1 MKHKLFSFL
10 LLTLLL
16 TGFMSVSVTPAHAV
30 HCKPCGCES
39 VCIGASGNCSQGCA
53 AISTKETGSSSDP
66 KTTMGHITDEFKK
79 HREWMVEIFFKEPD
93 KVGQKED
100 VPGLLAAMQIM
111 TSQLVS
117 VGIQQVQIIGTFF
130 DAKHQLETQ
139 RLFQELTARAHKD
152 YHPSEEL
159 CEIGTVIRSLSPS
172 FRNSDLAV
180 AAFSKRSVDRQL
192 LSEDMLG
199 AEGIRS
205 DQNSRLVQFIKK
217 YCNKSDNS
225 KNLDLLCQ
233 KGGSDPKLFNKDVNY
248 TATVES
254 PLTLDIDFTQEG
266 SDPTEDEYALF
277 ALTANLFS
285 HNLFPFVAQDKFVDD
300 EGEPAFAAVSAYMDA
315 RAISAKRA
323 VASNSMGAI
332 TAMKVKGTDDSQP
345 FIYALI
351 KEMGGDDMSV
361 DEIKELIGE
370 KPSYFAQ
377 MEILTKKLYQNPNFY
392 TELYDKPAN
401 VMRKDVAI
409 QAATLMQKRD
419 LYRSYL
425 RSEMVLA
432 VMLEAALQSEQ
443 NRIMNE
449 INKAKEGDG
458 ARTGFR

>member
-1 MKHKLFSFL
+1 
-10 LLTLLL
+10 
-16 TGFMSVSVTPAHAV
+16 
-30 HCKPCGCES
+30 
-39 VCIGASGNCSQGCA
+39 
-53 AISTKETGSSSDP
+53 
-66 KTTMGHITDEFKK
+66 
-79 HREWMVEIFFKEPD
+79 
-93 KVGQKED
+93 
-100 VPGLLAAMQIM
+100 
-111 TSQLVS
+111 
-117 VGIQQVQIIGTFF
+117 
-130 DAKHQLETQ
+130 
-139 RLFQELTARAHKD
+139 
-152 YHPSEEL
+152 
-159 CEIGTVIRSLSPS
+159 
-172 FRNSDLAV
+172 
-180 AAFSKRSVDRQL
+180 
-192 LSEDMLG
+192 
-199 AEGIRS
+199 
-205 DQNSRLVQFIKK
+205 
-217 YCNKSDNS
+217 
-225 KNLDLLCQ
+225 
-233 KGGSDPKLFNKDVNY
+233 
-248 TATVES
+248 
-254 PLTLDIDFTQEG
+254 
-266 SDPTEDEYALF
+266 
-277 ALTANLFS
+277 
-285 HNLFPFVAQDKFVDD
+285 
-300 EGEPAFAAVSAYMDA
+300 MDA

>member
-1 MKHKLFSFL
+1 MSL
-10 LLTLLL
+10 LVFVFAFAGIIPVKQARAACPPL
-16 TGFMSVSVTPAHAV
+16 
-30 HCKPCGCES
+30 GC
-39 VCIGASGNCSQGCA
+39 VCQCIGASGNCSQGCA
-53 AISTKETGSSSDP
+53 TISSKETGTSDKP
-66 KTTMGHITDEFKK
+66 ETTMGHITEEFVR
-79 HREWMVEIFFKEPD
+79 HREWMVEIFFKEPN
-93 KVGQKED
+93 KVGERKD
-100 VPGLLAAMQIM
+100 IPGLLAAMQIM

-117 VGIQQVQIIGTFF
+117 VGVQQVQIIGTFF
-130 DAKHQLETQ
+130 DAKHQMETQ

-159 CEIGTVIRSLSPS
+159 CEVGTVIRSLSPS
-172 FRNSDLAV
+172 FRNADLAV

-199 AEGIRS
+199 AEGLRS

-225 KNLDLLCQ
+225 KNLDLLCMN
-233 KGGSDPKLFNKDVNY
+233 GGNDPKLYNRDVNY
-248 TATVES
+248 TATIES
-254 PLTLDIDFTQEG
+254 PLTLDIDFTQASTG
-266 SDPTEDEYALF
+266 PTEDEFALF

-285 HNLFPFVAQDKFVDD
+285 HNLFPFVAQDKFVDN

-332 TAMKVKGTDDSQP
+332 ASLKVKGTDDSQP
-345 FIYALI
+345 FLYALI
-351 KEMGGDDMSV
+351 KEMGGDGMSV
-361 DEIKELIGE
+361 DDIKDLIGD

-392 TELYDKPAN
+392 VELYDKPAN

-443 NRIMNE
+443 TRIMNE
-449 INKAKEGDG
+449 INQAKEGDDG
-458 ARTGFR
+458 REGFN

>member
-1 MKHKLFSFL
+1 MKYKLLMSL
-10 LLTLLL
+10 LGFTLL
-16 TGFMSVSVTPAHAV
+16 FAAFVPAKRAFAA
-30 HCKPCGCES
+30 CPSLPCVCQ
-39 VCIGASGNCSQGCA
+39 CIGASGNCSQGCA

-66 KTTMGHITDEFKK
+66 KTTMGHITEEFVR
-79 HREWMVEIFFKEPD
+79 HREWMVEIFFKEPN
-93 KVGQKED
+93 KVGQKKD
-100 VPGLLAAMQIM
+100 TPGLLAAMQIM
-111 TSQLVS
+111 TSQLVTI
-117 VGIQQVQIIGTFF
+117 GIQQVQIIGTFF

-152 YHPSEEL
+152 YHPSEGI
-159 CEIGTVIRSLSPS
+159 CEVGTIIRSLSPS
-172 FRNSDLAV
+172 SRNADLAV

-192 LSEDMLG
+192 LSKDMVG
-199 AEGIRS
+199 AEGLRS
-205 DQNSRLVQFIKK
+205 DQNSRLIQFIKK
-217 YCNKSDNS
+217 YCNKADNS

-233 KGGSDPKLFNKDVNY
+233 KGGSNPKLYNKDVNY

-254 PLTLDIDFTQEG
+254 PLTLDIDFTQASTG
-266 SDPTEDEYALF
+266 TTEDEYALF

-285 HNLFPFVAQDKFVDD
+285 HNLLPFVSQDKFVDS
-300 EGEPAFAAVSAYMDA
+300 EGEPAFSAVSAYMDA
-315 RAISAKRA
+315 RAIAAKRA

-332 TAMKVKGTDDSQP
+332 TALKVKGTDDSQP
-345 FIYALI
+345 FLYALI
-351 KEMGGDDMSV
+351 KEMGGDGMSV
-361 DEIKELIGE
+361 DEIKELIGD

-392 TELYDKPAN
+392 AELYDKPAN

-419 LYRSYL
+419 LYRSYI

-449 INKAKEGDG
+449 INQAQEGDRG
-458 ARTGFR
+458 RTGFR